1 MNPDGSLTLTD
12 KLIKSEYKAVAIST
26 ADVPPHDM
34 HNLKHMDSGMVMER
48 DTGFFIKLYEE
59 PEYNMQEFQN
69 LTFRLNTILQQAHY
83 LGYRMVEI
91 DCDAE
96 PVMGHLDE
104 VD

>member
-1 MNPDGSLTLTD
+1 MDTLTEN
-12 KLIKSEYKAVAIST
+12 LIKSEYKAVAIST
-26 ADVPPHDM
+26 ADITQHDM
-34 HNLKHMDSGMVMER
+34 NNLPHIDSGMIMQR

-59 PEYNMQEFQN
+59 AEYNLMEFQH
-69 LTFRLNTILQQAHY
+69 LSFQLNTILQQAHY

-104 VD
+104 ID